1 MSDSVT
7 IIDLSVA
14 ISSENWEPEPVGIDR
29 IDHTAG
35 ADKLGKSAQYFHR
48 RKGWR
53 GFLDP
58 LFSRRRRLIDHRD
71 FPDQMGLS
79 QMFYRLSTHTGTHVD
94 APFHYGWR
102 KDAKTL
108 PCTISEIPLA
118 WCYGAGIL
126 LDFSTDHE
134 EIDATNVAQQC
145 EIAGLSVSPGDIV
158 LINTGA
164 SRLFG
169 RREYFVDYRP
179 IKPSAVS
186 YLLDR
191 GVKVIGTDAFSFD
204 APFLEMIEAYRITGD
219 PAVLWPAHMMGRD
232 RPYLQ
237 IERLGNLDCLP
248 RASGFKVSCLPIKL
262 EHADAAWSRVV
273 AIFEGNFQQ
282 Q

>member
-1 MSDSVT
+1 MSDDVT

-14 ISSENWEPEPVGIDR
+14 ISPKNWEPEPVDIDW
-29 IDHTAG
+29 IDHAAG
-35 ADKLGKSAQYFHR
+35 ADKLGLSAYYFEQ

-53 GFLDP
+53 GFLGRF
-58 LFSRRRRLIDHRD
+58 FSGRRRRIDHRD
-71 FPDQMGLS
+71 FPDEMGLS

-102 KDAKTL
+102 KDAETL
-108 PCTISEIPLA
+108 PSTISEIPLR
-118 WCYGAGIL
+118 WCYSTGVL
-126 LDFSTDHE
+126 LDFSNDHG
-134 EIDATNVAQQC
+134 EIDANKVARHC
-145 EIAGLSVSPGDIV
+145 EVASLSVSAGDIV

-164 SRLFG
+164 NRLFG

-204 APFLEMIEAYRITGD
+204 VPFMEMIGAYRETGD
-219 PAVLWPAHMMGRD
+219 SSVLWPAHMMGRD

-237 IERLGNLDCLP
+237 IERLGNLDRLP
-248 RASGFKVSCLPIKL
+248 RASGFKVCCLPIKL

-273 AIFEGNFQQ
+273 AIFEGNLQQ
-282 Q
+282 